1 MLSPNSEVS
10 LLIADLSEPRGK
22 VLKHHGSKLN
32 QQCTKDEHIMP
43 FEFVSGAEVG
53 VAAIKGL

>member
-1 MLSPNSEVS
+1 MLSPNSEAS
-10 LLIADLSEPRGK
+10 LLTADLSEPRGK

-32 QQCTKDEHIMP
+32 NSVQKMNTSCPLSLSQEP
-43 FEFVSGAEVG
+43 EVG